1 MLVGE
6 ICQVKIILQG
16 FANTA
21 KTEIIF
27 TKIKISH
34 FHRICSELFFTKL
47 AVLFL
52 ASCFK
57 HKQFSLKTRKQI
69 S

>member
-6 ICQVKIILQG
+6 ICQVKIILEG

-21 KTEIIF
+21 KTKIIF

-34 FHRICSELFFTKL
+34 L

-52 ASCFK
+52 ACFK